1 MKMPRKF
8 LLGGIVLPLFFAG
21 NVLFF
26 YFSYRDHLHSR
37 QQLMMKQL
45 SYFTSETENLFAAL
59 ENDLNFYVF
68 NTDLS
73 LFFSGQDYQNE
84 LRNLEL
90 FYSRFGNIVSS
101 VTVYDTSR
109 NVFSLYRNRK
119 DEFIIDI
126 YKSQSQTQIKSKESV
141 TEKDGQITYTL
152 PYFKNKKCAGNI
164 EVGLQVIPYISS
176 VLQRYTMNNELLEW
190 AVNAAGEV
198 FLLNPAVEEFKPQNA
213 SVILDSISNDLPG
226 TFRHKILVGNSG
238 IRVLSV
244 YYPLQV
250 LRLHFGIILSFPFHI
265 LLQAILRSIL
275 VFFILSLILIVVL
288 LIYYERSLKVIQKQK
303 QTLTNTER
311 TFRQVIDV
319 LPVGIIILSKEKRIK
334 TINKTAIEIL
344 NLDPSVQWVGENISD
359 RFLIPDNYLY
369 TDSFNTAFDSNQF
382 IYYSNKG
389 HEVAILKKEIP
400 VIIDGEEC
408 IIEAFIDV
416 TPLEK
421 SRRQEAAANQA
432 KSEFLARMS
441 HEIRTPMNGII
452 GMAEALDRQNLT
464 GEQAEQ
470 VSIIRKSAELLMSL
484 LNDILDYSKI
494 EAGKM
499 ILEDIPFRLREE
511 INWVVNLYKPLAADK
526 GVPIHVHIEPSV
538 IDNLI
543 GDPLKLRQ
551 ILSNLLSNAVKFT
564 PSGEIHIDVTQIEN
578 YSGNITLAFDV
589 EDTGIGIPPDK
600 LNEIFR
606 TYKQADSSTSR
617 KFGGTGLGTSIAKQL
632 VELMNGEI
640 SVESPSRISSDP
652 AYPGSRFHFT
662 IEVFSNEKL
671 RKKYDFR
678 NIASFNDIRCALIT
692 FDPARDTE
700 LIETLEKIG
709 IQVTLVPSRSNFTDF
724 LQNHLPEKPE
734 PFHLVVLTDSNLI
747 NGFAIARKI
756 QEESLSEY
764 FLIILVSSRDKQGN
778 YIRCKQFWVDYYL
791 IAPFD
796 RSEIF
801 DILQDNFPD
810 LAPEKFR
817 HIVPGSIGKGLN
829 ILLAEDNA
837 VNIKVAQT
845 LFKAF
850 GIEVDVARNGRE
862 AVEKVQEKQYDIIF
876 MDLLMPE
883 KDGLQATIE
892 IRALGIQTPVVAM
905 TASASREDRKRA
917 LSIGM
922 NEYITKPIRPEEVK
936 TILLRYGSG
945 KVSSETE

>member
-1 MKMPRKF
+1 MPRKF
-8 LLGGIVLPLFFAG
+8 LLGGIIFPLFFAG
-21 NVLFF
+21 NAIFF
-26 YFSYRDHLHSR
+26 YFSYRDHVQNR
-37 QQLMMKQL
+37 QQQMMKQL
-45 SYFTSETENLFAAL
+45 SYFTSETENLFASL

-73 LFFSGQDYQNE
+73 VFFSGQDYQKE
-84 LRNLEL
+84 LKNLEL
-90 FYSRFGNIVSS
+90 FYSRFGNIISS
-101 VTVYDTSR
+101 ITVYDTSR

-126 YKSQSQTQIKSKESV
+126 YKSQSQKEIKSKESV
-141 TEKDGQITYTL
+141 EEQNGQITYTL
-152 PYFKNKKCAGNI
+152 PYFKNKKCGGNI
-164 EVGLQVIPYISS
+164 EINLEVIPFIST
-176 VLQRYTMNNELLEW
+176 VLQRYTLNNQTLEW
-190 AVNAAGEV
+190 AVNSSGAV
-198 FLLNPAVEEFKPQNA
+198 FLLNNSLEEFKPQNA
-213 SVILDSISNDLPG
+213 SAILDSISNDLPG
-226 TFRHKILVGNSG
+226 ILRHKILTGKSG

-244 YYPLQV
+244 YYPLQIFRV
-250 LRLHFGIILSFPFHI
+250 HFGIILSYPLHI
-265 LLQAILRSIL
+265 ILQEILKYIL
-275 VFFILSLILIVVL
+275 VFFLVNFILIVVL
-288 LIYYERSLKVIQKQK
+288 LFYYERSLQIIRNQKE
-303 QTLTNTER
+303 TLTNTER
-311 TFRQVIDV
+311 TFRQIMDV
-319 LPVGIIILSKEKRIK
+319 LPVGIIMLSKEKRIK

-344 NLDPSVQWVGENISD
+344 NLDPGVQWVGENISD

-389 HEVAILKKEIP
+389 HEVTILKKEIP
-400 VIIDGEEC
+400 VMIDGEEC

-452 GMAEALDRQNLT
+452 GMAEALARQNLT
-464 GEQAEQ
+464 GEQTEQ

-526 GVPIHVHIEPSV
+526 GVQIHVNIEPSV
-538 IDNLI
+538 INNLI
-543 GDPLKLRQ
+543 GDPIKLRQ

-564 PSGEIHIDVTQIEN
+564 PSGEIHVDVNQIEN

-600 LNEIFR
+600 LHEIFR

-640 SVESPSRISSDP
+640 FVESPSRISTNP
-652 AYPGSRFHFT
+652 AFPGSRFHFT

-671 RKKYDFR
+671 KKKYDFS
-678 NIASFNDIRCALIT
+678 NISSFNEIRCALIT

-700 LIETLEKIG
+700 LIETIEKMG
-709 IQVTLVPSRSNFTDF
+709 IQLTLLPSRSDITGF
-724 LQNHLPEKPE
+724 LQNHIPGKPE
-734 PFHLVVLTDSNLI
+734 PFHLVILTDSNLI
-747 NGFAIARKI
+747 NGFAIAKKI

-764 FLIILVSSRDKQGN
+764 FLLILVSSRDKQGN
-778 YIRCKQFWVDYYL
+778 YIRCKQLWIDYYL
-791 IAPFD
+791 ISPFD

-817 HIVPGSIGKGLN
+817 HIVPGNIGKGLN

-837 VNIKVAQT
+837 VNVKVAQT

-850 GIEVDVARNGRE
+850 GIEIDVAHNGRE
-862 AVEKVQEKQYDIIF
+862 AVQKVQEKQYDIIF

-892 IRALGIQTPVVAM
+892 LRASGIQTPIIAM

-922 NEYITKPIRPEEVK
+922 NDYITKPIKPEEVK
-936 TILLRYGSG
+936 AILLRYGSG
-945 KVSSETE
+945 KVSPEAE